1 MLELSFADG
10 LLSAGGEYNFNNN
23 SSSID
28 FNASHINSNL
38 AARTLFGLENQ
49 VEGIAC
55 AKIHAETFNNLER
68 LKAKGQFEINDGF
81 LPKLGNTEFMVKKF
95 NMSKKVKISSLTNA
109 DLTSADTFRSD
120 INGSLILDNYKLED
134 IEMTTRHKSF
144 ATLLQGS
151 YNIRGQEADI
161 NIYGKYDRQAPKG
174 VKILF
179 LPLNWIIN
187 FALRNDEAKAFYQKL
202 ILRRFNK

>member
-1 MLELSFADG
+1 MD
-10 LLSAGGEYNFNNN
+10 N
-23 SSSID
+23 
-28 FNASHINSNL
+28 
-38 AARTLFGLENQ
+38 
-49 VEGIAC
+49 
-55 AKIHAETFNNLER
+55 AETFNNLER

-187 FALRNDEAKAFYQKL
+187 FALRNDESKAFYQKEL
-202 ILRRFNK
+202 NKIPSIECLDKDKNERYFKINLKGNLNTEQIKVDIKALQ